1 MIANTVDTQAI
12 HWTSSLSIYEEW
24 RDRVAYLAIFKTQ
37 LTAWAFRFFRSQLTA
52 WAFRFFR
59 SQLTAWAFRLK
70 DGVQIMEFII
80 FTHADYSALLLY
92 PNLYKVTTRKV
103 YKKSFQISI
112 NKTKSHYLQR
122 NLLFYKIKKIKNAAQ
137 VMAHQSGST
146 ENQPTNYD
154 RGVLRFYDTRFSPER
169 Q

>member
-1 MIANTVDTQAI
+1 
-12 HWTSSLSIYEEW
+12 
-24 RDRVAYLAIFKTQ
+24 
-37 LTAWAFRFFRSQLTA
+37 
-52 WAFRFFR
+52 
-59 SQLTAWAFRLK
+59 
-70 DGVQIMEFII
+70 MEFII

>member
-12 HWTSSLSIYEEW
+12 HWTPSLSIYEEW
-24 RDRVAYLAIFKTQ
+24 RDRVAYLAIFKT
-37 LTAWAFRFFRSQLTA
+37 QLTA